1 MKKKIIFLALSLCIG
16 FGPAVFAQGISQTA
30 SSPLKTTTQLQTQTQ
45 PLSERQLQGIVAALA
60 SYHDIDAS
68 FSEAVR
74 LAGLGTSGAPMAAL
88 SGTPKGTLSGQNDA
102 DDRDPATAPRPQPQG
117 PELAGNQSDSGFR
130 YLDVA
135 PPGDV
140 SDNPLIGLGYDFAE
154 DGSGQDLNRRD
165 YSASQVVL
173 PGTVTDADD
182 SDRLGTLNNTGVLMA
197 ALDFSSSPESRLFSL
212 PTDGSLDAQ
221 HFADQLVTRIEAD
234 RGILVLNALELSP
247 EDFKHEQ
254 VPSGQLIRL
263 GQRSFTTSAGFL
275 DPLNSDDG
283 SRYNLFSTHFMGSN
297 GAREVLLTSEVGSP
311 NGAGLDMLLSDRS
324 EALSGMAYRAS
335 EALADGGVRLTT
347 SVIDDISGGGVLEI
361 LEERLLDAKGQGQ
374 GLGLFQMRSEQGIVA
389 TGTLRTISGTDGSL
403 LTYLDLDQGPALVI
417 QEDASGKTRMAWLTS
432 DISSAASGDNI
443 DWKSLNISSFSSEL
457 RKVFD

>member
-16 FGPAVFAQGISQTA
+16 FGPATFAQGSSQTA
-30 SSPLKTTTQLQTQTQ
+30 SSPAQTTTQLQTKTQ

-60 SYHDIDAS
+60 SYHDVDAS

-88 SGTPKGTLSGQNDA
+88 SGSPTGSLSNLNDA
-102 DDRDPATAPRPQPQG
+102 DDSDAATAPRPQPQG
-117 PELAGNQSDSGFR
+117 PELAGNQGDSGFR

-135 PPGDV
+135 PPADA

-154 DGSGQDLNRRD
+154 DGSGQNLNRRD
-165 YSASQVVL
+165 YSDSQVVL
-173 PGTVTDADD
+173 PGTLTDADD
-182 SDRLGTLNNTGVLMA
+182 SDSLGTLNDTGVLMA

-212 PTDGSLDAQ
+212 PTNGSLDAQ
-221 HFADQLVTRIEAD
+221 HFADQLVKRIEAD

-311 NGAGLDMLLSDRS
+311 NGTGLDMLLSDRS
-324 EALSGMAYRAS
+324 EALSGIAYRAS
-335 EALADGGVRLTT
+335 EALADGGLRLTT
-347 SVIDDISGGGVLEI
+347 SVIDDISGGGALEI

-374 GLGLFQMRSEQGIVA
+374 GLGLFQMRTEQEIIA

-417 QEDASGKTRMAWLTS
+417 QEDASGKTRMAWLKS
-432 DISSAASGDNI
+432 DVNSAAKGENI
-443 DWKSLNISSFSSEL
+443 DWKSLNISSFSSEM
-457 RKVFD
+457 RNVFE